1 MKRRVVFLCLLALYQ
16 APANS
21 EVPEPVIEL
30 SEADTETAVDD
41 KQKTSLNAQLAE
53 IEKLYGNTAALLR
66 TLNTKA
72 ETTNNNLSKIR
83 KELTQLKTEVAKHN
97 KELAGQI
104 KAAHAMGQ
112 QEKLKLLLNQKDPA
126 LSSRMMVYY
135 GYLNA
140 ARISKLNQLNNTLSQ
155 LTTLEQRQQ
164 EESTSLENVLSQQK
178 SEQLK
183 ADDIKEK
190 RANLLAQFSNDYLTN
205 EQQINRLKESER
217 TLKNLIASTDRSS
230 DDSMSAVEWVKEQLH
245 HQTAP
250 PVVNVASAETGESFP
265 VLKGDFSELKGTLP
279 WPVAGQLRNKTGN
292 NAEVAG
298 DGGVLIDAKE
308 GTEIHAVTNGEVVYA
323 DWLKD
328 YGMLLIVEHGNDY
341 MTLYAF
347 NQSLYKKVGD
357 KVEAGEIIA
366 TVGQSGGRSE
376 PGLYFG
382 IRKKGKPVDPIAWC
396 RR

>member
-1 MKRRVVFLCLLALYQ
+1 MKIRVLYLCLLAIYL
-16 APANS
+16 APAKS
-21 EVPEPVIEL
+21 EVTEPVIEL
-30 SEADTETAVDD
+30 SEADAETTADD
-41 KQKTSLNAQLAE
+41 KQNTSLNAQLAE
-53 IEKLYGNTAALLR
+53 IEKLYGSTAALLKS
-66 TLNTKA
+66 LNAKA
-72 ETTNNNLSKIR
+72 ETINTNLGKVR
-83 KELTQLKTEVAKHN
+83 KELVQLKAEVAKHN
-97 KELAGQI
+97 KDLAGQI

-140 ARISKLNQLNNTLSQ
+140 ARISKLNQLNGTLSQ
-155 LTTLEQRQQ
+155 LTALEQRQQ

-178 SEQLK
+178 SEQQK

-190 RANLLAQFSNDYLTN
+190 RANLLAQFSNDYLAN
-205 EQQINRLKESER
+205 EQQISHLKESESK
-217 TLKNLIASTDRSS
+217 LKNLISSIERSA

-250 PVVNVASAETGESFP
+250 PVVNVTSAETEESFP
-265 VLKGDFSELKGTLP
+265 VLKGDFSELKGLLP

-292 NAEVAG
+292 NTEIAG

-308 GTEIHAVTNGEVVYA
+308 GTEIHAVTNGVVVYA

-366 TVGQSGGRSE
+366 AVGQSGGRSE

>member
-1 MKRRVVFLCLLALYQ
+1 MKRRVVFLCFLALYQ
-16 APANS
+16 AHANS

-30 SEADTETAVDD
+30 SEADTETAADD

-66 TLNTKA
+66 TLNAKA

-183 ADDIKEK
+183 ADDVKEK

-217 TLKNLIASTDRSS
+217 KLKTLIASTDRSS

-292 NAEVAG
+292 NTEVAG